1 MTKDEE
7 LLLFD
12 LLHFGDGP
20 QAFHYFVYCFLA
32 ILGIIQSV
40 AIRYNRRDLRWLDG
54 QVGLALGALLVAGSF
69 VWFFVTDEE
78 IFIPGLAGGEL
89 FTIFVAAFIVAVP
102 VTRVIALALSR
113 VRVAVPVRTNSREK
127 EPLG

>member
-1 MTKDEE
+1 MV
-7 LLLFD
+7 FD

-20 QAFHYFVYCFLA
+20 QAIHYFIFCFGA
-32 ILGIIQSV
+32 ILGIIQGV
-40 AIRYNRRDLRWLDG
+40 AVRYSRRDLLWTEG
-54 QVGLALGALLVAGSF
+54 QVGYGLCALLIAGSF

-89 FTIFVAAFIVAVP
+89 FTIFVAAFIVAIP
-102 VTRVIALALSR
+102 VTRVVSFALAR
-113 VRVAVPVRTNSREK
+113 IRAFAAVQATTREK

>member
-1 MTKDEE
+1 
-7 LLLFD
+7 LFFD

-20 QAFHYFVYCFLA
+20 QAIHYFIFCFVA
-32 ILGIIQSV
+32 ILGIIQGV
-40 AIRYNRRDLRWLDG
+40 ASRYARRDLFWIEG
-54 QVGLALGALLVAGSF
+54 QVGYGLCALLVAGSF

-89 FTIFVAAFIVAVP
+89 FTIFVAAFVLAVP
-102 VTRVIALALSR
+102 VTRIVAFALAR
-113 VRVAVPVRTNSREK
+113 VRVLAHVQPTAREK